1 MTRLDWGDWV
11 DWARPDP
18 RHDTSPSWSGRDDV
32 PRVTNIRDMEFG
44 DRND

>member
-11 DWARPDP
+11 DWARPDGA
-18 RHDTSPSWSGRDDV
+18 RAATPSWAGRDDV
-32 PRVTNIRDMEFG
+32 PPVTNIRDLHFG